1 MVIISSLKPEKIC
14 YKRLYMKKAAALLS
28 LLTTLLIAQDLQ
40 TTLGEVL
47 QTNPSIQERLKNYN
61 AYKQDIDVA
70 KAGYYPKLDLKLG
83 AGYEKTTRTDLS
95 GAYRPYNNGIQSGVV
110 HNLGYH
116 VYQTSLVYTHNVFEG
131 FGTKYAVQGQEFR
144 TLSAAYSYIEQVNAV
159 ASDTAQ
165 AYLEFLKN
173 SKLLGTAKE
182 NVKID
187 EMILGKVKKLY
198 NSGLTTLS
206 EVNKVESS
214 LALARANLVVQE
226 NSLKSSAYNLEKLL
240 GRHLKPNELEEV
252 KLKIELPKNRE
263 KAIETAFAN
272 NPSLLVSDYNI
283 KQAEAA
289 YKQSESPFYPRIDIE
304 ASANYNKN
312 LSAVAGNDDSY
323 KGMVYLSYNF
333 FSGFGDEATKK
344 KNISKIYQENEIKN
358 KLKRDVVEKINL
370 AWTSNIEL
378 QKQLERLKEYKDF
391 SFKTLKLYA
400 KEYDLGRRSLL
411 DLLTAQNDYI
421 NAKAQII
428 SIEYAL
434 LESQF
439 KILDAMG
446 TLVQTVMG
454 DTKSIYSNVNLAGKK
469 VASNEDTLP
478 VHYDTD
484 NDLIVN
490 RFDICDNSLAKDVQD
505 IYGCKNDENVTMIK
519 RYSWFLFEDHHKYL
533 FEKDDFD
540 PKALDELKKMIKQAS
555 FYGFKNLKVTIFGN
569 AFDNT
574 KSSDELKELSQ
585 KRADYVKKLFL
596 DAGAKEDNIKTY
608 AIGNTA
614 PLYSNDDIR
623 NNRID
628 IIIKKMK

>member
-1 MVIISSLKPEKIC
+1 
-14 YKRLYMKKAAALLS
+14 MKKAAALLS
-28 LLTTLLIAQDLQ
+28 VVASLLIAQDLQ

-70 KAGYYPKLDLKLG
+70 KSGYYPKLDLKLG
-83 AGYEKTTRTDLS
+83 AGYESTTRTNAS
-95 GAYRPYNNGIQSGVV
+95 GAYRPYVKADGSTGEIN
-110 HNLGYH
+110 HLGYH

-131 FGTKYAVQGQEFR
+131 FGTKYAVQGQELR
-144 TLSAAYSYIEQVNAV
+144 TLSAAYSYIERVNAV
-159 ASDTAQ
+159 ANDTAQ

-173 SKLLGTAKE
+173 SKLLDTAKE

-198 NSGLTTLS
+198 DSGLTTLS

-226 NSLKSSAYNLEKLL
+226 NSLKNSAYNLEKLL
-240 GRHLKPNELEEV
+240 GRHLTPEELEEV
-252 KLKIELPKNRE
+252 KLKIQLPKTRE
-263 KAIETAFAN
+263 EAIQTAFAN
-272 NPSLLVSDYNI
+272 NPSLLVADYNI

-289 YKQSESPFYPRIDIE
+289 FKQSESPFYPRIDIE

-333 FSGFGDEATKK
+333 FSGFKDEATKK
-344 KNISKIYQENEIKN
+344 KNISKIHQENEIKN
-358 KLKRDVVEKINL
+358 NLKRDVVEKINL

-378 QKQLERLKEYKDF
+378 EKQLKRLQEYKDF

-434 LESQF
+434 LESKF
-439 KILDAMG
+439 RILDAMG

-454 DTKSIYSNVNLAGKK
+454 DTKNIYANVNLAGQK
-469 VASNEDTLP
+469 ATTNEDTLP

-484 NDLIVN
+484 NDLVVN
-490 RFDICDNSLAKDVQD
+490 RYDICDNSLIKDVQD
-505 IYGCKNDENVTMIK
+505 IYGCKNKYEKAAMIK
-519 RYSWFLFEDHHKYL
+519 RYSWFLFEDHNKYL
-533 FEKDDFD
+533 FEKDNFD
-540 PKALDELKKMIKQAS
+540 PKALAELKKMIKQAS
-555 FYGFKNLKVTIFGN
+555 FYGFKNLKVEIFGN
-569 AFDNT
+569 AFDT
-574 KSSDELKELSQ
+574 AKSSKELKELSQ
-585 KRADYVKKLFL
+585 KRADYVKKLFI
-596 DAGAKEDNIKTY
+596 DAGAKEKNIKTY
-608 AIGNTA
+608 ANGDTA
-614 PLYSNDDIR
+614 PLYSNNDIR
-623 NNRID
+623 NNRVD
-628 IIIKKMK
+628 IIIKKLK

>member
-1 MVIISSLKPEKIC
+1 
-14 YKRLYMKKAAALLS
+14 MKKTAALLS
-28 LLTTLLIAQDLQ
+28 LVTSLLIAQDLQ

-70 KAGYYPKLDLKLG
+70 KSGYYPKLDLKLG
-83 AGYEKTTRTDLS
+83 AGYESTTRTDLS
-95 GAYRPYNNGIQSGVV
+95 GAYRPYNNGINAGVI

-131 FGTKYAVQGQEFR
+131 FGTKYAVEGQELR

-159 ASDTAQ
+159 ANDTAQ

-198 NSGLTTLS
+198 DSGLTTLS

-226 NSLKSSAYNLEKLL
+226 NNLKSSAYNLEKLL

-252 KLKIELPKNRE
+252 ELKIELPKTRE
-263 KAIETAFAN
+263 EAIETAFAN
-272 NPSLLVSDYNI
+272 NPSLLVAEYNI

-289 YKQSESPFYPRIDIE
+289 FKQSESPFYPRIDIE

-333 FSGFGDEATKK
+333 FSGFKDEATKK
-344 KNISKIYQENEIKN
+344 KNISKIHQENEIKN

-370 AWTSNIEL
+370 AWTANIEL
-378 QKQLERLKEYKDF
+378 QRQLNRLKEYKDF

-434 LESQF
+434 LESKF
-439 KILDAMG
+439 RILDAMG

-454 DTKSIYSNVNLAGKK
+454 DTKSIYSNVNLAGGKN
-469 VASNEDTLP
+469 ASKEDALP

-490 RFDICDNSLAKDVQD
+490 RYDICDNSLIKDVQD
-505 IYGCKNDENVTMIK
+505 IYGCKNEKEKAAMIK
-519 RYSWFLFEDHHKYL
+519 RYSWFLFEDHHRYL

-540 PKALDELKKMIKQAS
+540 PKALEELKKMIKQAS
-555 FYGFKNLKVTIFGN
+555 FYGFKNLKVEIFGN
-569 AFDNT
+569 AFDT
-574 KSSDELKELSQ
+574 AKSPKELKKLSQ
-585 KRADYVKKLFL
+585 QRADYVKKLFI
-596 DAGAKEDNIKTY
+596 DAGAKEENIKTY
-608 AIGNTA
+608 ANGDTA
-614 PLYSNDDIR
+614 PLFSNDDIR
-623 NNRID
+623 NNRVD
-628 IIIKKMK
+628 IIIKKLK

>member
-1 MVIISSLKPEKIC
+1 
-14 YKRLYMKKAAALLS
+14 MKKATALLS
-28 LLTTLLIAQDLQ
+28 LVTSLLIAQDLQ

-70 KAGYYPKLDLKLG
+70 KSGYYPKLDLKLG
-83 AGYEKTTRTDLS
+83 AGYESTTRTDLS
-95 GAYRPYNNGIQSGVV
+95 GAYRPYNNGIDTGVI

-131 FGTKYAVQGQEFR
+131 FGTKYAVEGQELR
-144 TLSAAYSYIEQVNAV
+144 TLSAAYSYIEQVNAI
-159 ASDTAQ
+159 ANDTAQ

-173 SKLLGTAKE
+173 NKLLGTAKE

-198 NSGLTTLS
+198 DSGLTTLS
-206 EVNKVESS
+206 EVNKIESS

-226 NSLKSSAYNLEKLL
+226 NNLKSSAYNLEKLL

-252 KLKIELPKNRE
+252 KLKIELPKSKE
-263 KAIETAFAN
+263 ETIQTAFAN
-272 NPSLLVSDYNI
+272 NPSLLVADYNI

-289 YKQSESPFYPRIDIE
+289 FKQSESPFYPRIDIE
-304 ASANYNKN
+304 ASVNYNKN

-333 FSGFGDEATKK
+333 FSGFKDEATKK
-344 KNISKIYQENEIKN
+344 KNISKIHQENEIKN

-370 AWTSNIEL
+370 AWTANIEL
-378 QKQLERLKEYKDF
+378 EKQLKRLKEYKEF

-434 LESQF
+434 LESKF
-439 KILDAMG
+439 RILDAMG

-454 DTKSIYSNVNLAGKK
+454 DTKNIYANVNLAGEKA
-469 VASNEDTLP
+469 ASNEDTLP
-478 VHYDTD
+478 LHYDTD

-490 RFDICDNSLAKDVQD
+490 RYDICDNSLMKDLQD
-505 IYGCKNDENVTMIK
+505 IYGCKNKDEEATMIK
-519 RYSWFLFEDHHKYL
+519 RYSWFLFEDHHRYL

-540 PKALDELKKMIKQAS
+540 PKALTELKKMIKQAS
-555 FYGFKNLKVTIFGN
+555 FYGFKNLKVEIFGN
-569 AFDNT
+569 AFDKT
-574 KSSDELKELSQ
+574 KSSKELKKLS
-585 KRADYVKKLFL
+585 KERADYVKKLFI
-596 DAGAKEDNIKTY
+596 DAGAKEENIKTY
-608 AIGNTA
+608 ANGDTA
-614 PLYSNDDIR
+614 LLYSNDDSR
-623 NNRID
+623 NNRVD
-628 IIIKKMK
+628 IIIKKLK